1 VPFVPCVSFVD
12 RQGAIVRICFWT
24 GLATAFAFALPGA
37 APAQEYDPDLLGTY
51 SIIARDPATG
61 ELGMGVQSKAFAAG
75 NRAVAVRG
83 GVAAIAHQASANPMY
98 ATIGFELLAAG
109 MTPQDALDFMLR
121 ADEGRDRRQVV
132 ILDSQGRS
140 AGWSGPGTNDWKGHR
155 CGTNYCAQGNILAGP
170 QVVDAMG
177 KSFESSSGPLAERL
191 MAALDA
197 AQAAGGDA
205 RGMQSGALMVTLP
218 LGGSG
223 GFSDRVLD
231 IRVDD
236 HRTPLVE
243 LRRIL
248 NLWRSGQVLSQA
260 NQHLQSGD
268 TAAAIATAQK
278 AVDLAPESD
287 NAWIALAHMRLRAGQ
302 RPGVFEA
309 LERAVALNPTARH
322 TLQRNQNFESI
333 RDTPEF
339 RKLVG
344 GQ

>member
-1 VPFVPCVSFVD
+1 VKIFTWAGCV
-12 RQGAIVRICFWT
+12 
-24 GLATAFAFALPGA
+24 LAFAVALPA
-37 APAQEYDPDLLGTY
+37 LAPAQQYDPDMLGTF

-61 ELGMGVQSKAFAAG
+61 EIGMGVQSKAFAAG
-75 NRAVAVRG
+75 NRAVAVKG
-83 GVAAIAHQASANPMY
+83 GVGAIAHQASANPMY
-98 ATIGFELLAAG
+98 ATVGFELLAAG
-109 MTPQDALDFMLR
+109 MTPKDALDFMLR

-140 AGWSGPGTNDWKGHR
+140 AGWSGPGTSDWKGHR

-170 QVVDAMG
+170 QVVDAMA
-177 KSFESSSGPLAERL
+177 KSFESTSGPLAERL
-191 MAALDA
+191 MTALDA

-260 NQHLQSGD
+260 NQQLQAGEV
-268 TAAAIATAQK
+268 TAALATAQQ

-309 LERAVALNPTARH
+309 LQRAVSLNPTARQS
-322 TLQRNQNFESI
+322 LQRNQNFESI
-333 RDTPEF
+333 REAPEF
-339 RKLVG
+339 RKIVS

>member
-1 VPFVPCVSFVD
+1 MRQAFLTSRKLTAAVLVALVVP
-12 RQGAIVRICFWT
+12 
-24 GLATAFAFALPGA
+24 A
-37 APAQEYDPDLLGTY
+37 AAAAQEYDPNMLGTF

-61 ELGMGVQSKAFAAG
+61 EIGMGVQSKAFAAG
-75 NRAVAVRG
+75 NRAVAVKG
-83 GVAAIAHQASANPMY
+83 GVGAIAHQASANPMY

-109 MTPQDALDFMLR
+109 MTPKDALDFMLR

-155 CGTNYCAQGNILAGP
+155 CGTNYCAQGNILAGAE
-170 QVVDAMG
+170 VVDAMA
-177 KSFESSSGPLAERL
+177 KSFESSAGPLAERL
-191 MAALDA
+191 MDALDA

-248 NLWRSGQVLSQA
+248 NLWRSGQVLSDA
-260 NQHLQSGD
+260 NQKLQAGD
-268 TAAAIATAQK
+268 VTAALAAAEK
-278 AVDLAPESD
+278 AVKLAPESD
-287 NAWIALAHMRLRAGQ
+287 NAWIGLAHMRLRAGQ
-302 RPGVFEA
+302 RPGTFEA
-309 LERAVALNPTARH
+309 LERAIALNPTARQ
-322 TLQRNQNFESI
+322 TLQRNQNFESV
-333 RDTPEF
+333 RETAEF
-339 RKLVG
+339 RKLVSG
-344 GQ
+344 K